1 SGKNEQ
7 EADYF
12 DNWIKPWIKEAKD
25 SYRSIESDFLFLN
38 ESQWLDISEK
48 SLGVVE
54 ELIRLTK
61 VFRKKFALKKR
72 ELSLLDFSDGEQFA
86 YQILQNQTVR
96 EEIQSLFDEVL
107 VDEYQDI
114 NDLQENILT
123 DVSNGSNFFMVGDL
137 KQSIYGFR
145 QAD

>member
-1 SGKNEQ
+1 
-7 EADYF
+7 
-12 DNWIKPWIKEAKD
+12 IKPWIKEAKD

-145 QAD
+145 QADP